1 MEYKFMQNPQ
11 IINFLNQYSKK
22 EWDSIIED
30 LLLYSINKV
39 NEIEKEQIPE
49 KEEKIPQKVINKN
62 PDIISFNCNN
72 TNPYECATNLLKQ
85 NAEFKSKSGLNNNTL
100 KKLDELNSKFNDI
113 QLGEKNKNIKKKK
126 KNKI

>member
-1 MEYKFMQNPQ
+1 MQNQQ
-11 IINFLNQYSKK
+11 IMNFLNQYNKK

-62 PDIISFNCNN
+62 PDIISFKNCKY
-72 TNPYECATNLLKQ
+72 TPYECAKNMLIE
-85 NAEFKSKSGLNNNTL
+85 NAEYRCKKSNNNKTMKKLNGLN
-100 KKLDELNSKFNDI
+100 KQIDDI
-113 QLGEKNKNIKKKK
+113 KIKK
-126 KNKI
+126 